1 MAKFKKY
8 ESVVHNIL
16 KKFLPARSS
25 DGVLQYKVCEEI
37 NPTVLNRTYGEVLL
51 YGKELGVPNENTVSR
66 CRRKLQEKHPELKEP
81 HTAQKRAEQETEYKA
96 YARS

>member
-8 ESVVHNIL
+8 ENVVHNIL
-16 KKFLPARSS
+16 EKFLPARSS

-37 NPTVLNRTYGEVLL
+37 NPAVLNKTYGEVLL

-66 CRRKLQEKHPELKEP
+66 CRRKIQEKYPELKNPE
-81 HTAQKRAEQETEYKA
+81 TARIRAVEQEDYKG
-96 YARS
+96 YAHT